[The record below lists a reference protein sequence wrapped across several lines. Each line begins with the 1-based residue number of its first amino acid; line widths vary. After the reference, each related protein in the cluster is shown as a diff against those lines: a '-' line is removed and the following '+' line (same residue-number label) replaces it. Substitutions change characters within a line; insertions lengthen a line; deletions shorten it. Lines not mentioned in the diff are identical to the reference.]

1 MINKNQSLIIKNNKI
16 ILKVMI
22 EEIQNTYR
30 IYYSEKEN
38 NNKPSFVSN
47 KYFTENERILY
58 TPFVFIKSCKN
69 INETLE
75 FIKKDFVEKYEKY
88 TIIDLDSLGI
98 FTVNDLLNIFQIN
111 IGCNFD
117 KYFENV
123 IIYTDNKGNGKGVF
137 IDNKIKIEIKNGLKD
152 NAYLANLRK
161 LE

>member
-1 MINKNQSLIIKNNKI
+1 MINKNQTLIIKNNKI

-38 NNKPSFVSN
+38 NNKISFVSN
-47 KYFTENERILY
+47 KYFTENEQILY
-58 TPFVFIKSCKN
+58 TPFVFIKIFKN
-69 INETLE
+69 INESLE
-75 FIKKDFVEKYEKY
+75 FIKKDFIEKYGQY
-88 TIIDLDSLGI
+88 TIIDLDTLGI
-98 FTVNDLLNIFQIN
+98 FTVNDLLTVFKIN

-123 IIYTDNKGNGKGVF
+123 IIYTDNKGNGKEIF
-137 IDNKIKIEIKNGLKD
+137 IDNKIKIEIKNGLKN
-152 NAYLANLRK
+152 NAYLVNLKK